1 MSATL
6 VSVVLPTFNRAKQLA
21 RALDSVLAQ
30 TYGQF
35 EVLVVDD
42 GSTDETSGV
51 IEGRYHDEPRVVYLR
66 QEHAGV
72 AQARNT
78 ALERAR
84 GDVIAFLDSDDE
96 WRPWKL
102 AFQLECLQRT
112 PEAGMV
118 WTDMDA
124 VDAAGNLMPGCSLRD
139 ILSAFRSLFRT
150 CSTSR
155 LRSKTSRRPRRP
167 CGREAC
173 TSGTCSGRW

>member
-1 MSATL
+1 MSAML

-30 TYGQF
+30 TYGQL

-72 AQARNT
+72 ARARNT

-96 WRPWKL
+96 Y
-102 AFQLECLQRT
+102 
-112 PEAGMV
+112 
-118 WTDMDA
+118 
-124 VDAAGNLMPGCSLRD
+124 LMPGCSLRD